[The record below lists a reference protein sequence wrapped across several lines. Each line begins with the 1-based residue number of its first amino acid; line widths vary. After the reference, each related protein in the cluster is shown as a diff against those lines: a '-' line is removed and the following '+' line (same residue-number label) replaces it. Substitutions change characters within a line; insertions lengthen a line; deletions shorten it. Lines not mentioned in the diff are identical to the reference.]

1 MPRIGDKIIPR
12 GRGYYGAVS
21 TVDDKYYDSSQSDYV
36 GCPSEKLEG
45 TAVAVRNKVK
55 GTVSPRDNQEQ
66 VLVFVRNVSTAV
78 LLPSQLVTWKAL
90 FIGKRVD
97 GHCKTD
103 SERVAGV
110 VDENFAASGVPVGEC
125 FWLQV
130 KGPCLVRTSV
140 AVSTAEN
147 TFSAGSLMCAATGAN
162 STGIVSTTSGG
173 KIRYATVNPTG
184 ITHAVDFANIV
195 GRALTAA
202 TSANTG
208 GATATHT
215 TGVTKG
221 LCLIDLNLY

>member
-1 MPRIGDKIIPR
+1 MPRIGDKIVPR
-12 GRGYYGAVS
+12 GKGWYNTGS
-21 TVDDKYYDSSQSDYV
+21 TVDDKYYDSTQSDYI
-36 GCPSEKLEG
+36 GCPSIKLEG
-45 TAVAVRNKVK
+45 TAVAVRNKAK
-55 GTVSPRDNQEQ
+55 GSISPRDNQDV

-97 GHCKTD
+97 GHCKVDT
-103 SERVAGV
+103 ERVAGV
-110 VDENFAASGVPVGEC
+110 VDEFFPAAGVPIGEC

-130 KGPCLVRTSV
+130 KGPCMVRTSV
-140 AVSTAEN
+140 AASTAEN

-195 GRALTAA
+195 GKALTAA
-202 TSANTG
+202 TSSNTG

-215 TGVTKG
+215 TAVTKG
-221 LCLIDLNLY
+221 LALIDLNLY